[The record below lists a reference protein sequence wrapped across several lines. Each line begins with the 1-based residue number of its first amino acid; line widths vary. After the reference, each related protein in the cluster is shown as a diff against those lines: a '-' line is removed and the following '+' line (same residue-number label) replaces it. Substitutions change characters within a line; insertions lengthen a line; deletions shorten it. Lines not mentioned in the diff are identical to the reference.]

1 MADATPT
8 TQSCVTK
15 TLPFAQTS
23 LTFLFSHLLAAL
35 TTHLVAERGCP
46 ADLEVGEQ
54 QAWEQDALLARARLV
69 GLLAEIARTAPAS
82 AHEILL
88 QRMAAALE
96 GLISSEEPGCLEE
109 DVPLL
114 CGSPSGAGT
123 AGVAA
128 LLRRAERGIDLMAAL
143 PRYRRRVARLRAVA
157 GADGADGAAASG
169 PVSAKAA

>member
-46 ADLEVGEQ
+46 TDLEVHEQ
-54 QAWEQDALLARARLV
+54 QAWEQEAILAHARLL
-69 GLLAEIARTAPAS
+69 GLLIEIARTAPAS

-88 QRMAAALE
+88 QRMAAVLE
-96 GLISSEEPGCLEE
+96 GLISSEEPGCDAE
-109 DVPLL
+109 DALLFCVP
-114 CGSPSGAGT
+114 PSGAGT
-123 AGVAA
+123 ASVAA
-128 LLRRAERGIDLMAAL
+128 LLRRAECGIDLMAEL
-143 PRYRRRVARLRAVA
+143 PRYRQRVARLRAVA
-157 GADGADGAAASG
+157 SADIAAASG
-169 PVSAKAA
+169 PVSAEAA